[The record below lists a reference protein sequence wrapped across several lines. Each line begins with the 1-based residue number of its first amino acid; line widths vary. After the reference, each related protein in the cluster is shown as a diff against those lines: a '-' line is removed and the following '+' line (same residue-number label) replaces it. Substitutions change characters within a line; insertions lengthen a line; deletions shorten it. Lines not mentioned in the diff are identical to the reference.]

1 MSSTALDNPIRVFLI
16 GPQGACKKLY
26 RFAASLASALILSS
40 ILSAAPQFTV
50 QPTITPN
57 SNSKAPQAAIL
68 HFETKGPVSATLQA
82 VSEDHRFEVEYGPD
96 QSPANGLPIVGM
108 RANRDY
114 RFTISISDSSG
125 ATSSPQELS
134 HRSPQLPDRP
144 DLMPRIVTETL
155 DPRAM
160 ANGFTLFNPRR
171 RIPIQVE
178 DAISASS
185 EFNENLGMLIVV
197 DDAGEVV
204 WYYHGDSR
212 ITDYRPIANG
222 NIAFIT
228 SDNRLIEIDLLGN
241 TVASWYAKDRPQGKT
256 AKAIPVDSET
266 FHHSF
271 QEYPNG
277 DFLILGT
284 EIRELPNYYT
294 SETNPDAAR
303 KTQKVVG
310 DTVMRFTRQGEVVWK
325 WNAFEHLDPY
335 QIGYLSFSSYWVR
348 RGFPDTV
355 DWSHANGV
363 RIIDDGQSF
372 LVNFRLISGIAKVDV
387 ASQAIQWFAISEPDS
402 LGPEVAGRALK
413 LPKDQ
418 SWFWMPHAPWITE
431 RGTLLIFNNDN
442 FGARPFGDFKAPG
455 DIRSRAEEYALDEE
469 TMSLSKVWESR
480 FPGEQPM
487 RSWAMGSVQP
497 LSNGNTLVGYGL
509 LLRPE
514 GVEGLTWPKRLTH
527 PAWTQIREYT
537 HDSPASLVW
546 SLTLLPLN
554 ESTPIGWSIYGG
566 LRLPSWPA
574 TNELE
579 P

>member
-1 MSSTALDNPIRVFLI
+1 MTPRLLSISLLAVSFLS
-16 GPQGACKKLY
+16 
-26 RFAASLASALILSS
+26 FSLLN
-40 ILSAAPQFTV
+40 AAPRFIV
-50 QPTITPN
+50 DPSIALNPN
-57 SNSKAPQAAIL
+57 PRAPQAAIL
-68 HFETKGPVSATLQA
+68 SFEADGPVTTTLQA
-82 VSEDHRFEVEYGPD
+82 TSEGHRFEVEYGPS
-96 QSPANGLPIVGM
+96 QSPSKGLPIVGM
-108 RANRDY
+108 RSDREY
-114 RFTISISDSSG
+114 EFIVFISDSSG
-125 ATSSPQELS
+125 AKRASETLS
-134 HRSPQLPDRP
+134 LRSPRLPDRP
-144 DLMPRIVTETL
+144 DVMPLIVTERHK
-155 DPRAM
+155 PQAM

-171 RIPIQVE
+171 RIPLEVA
-178 DAISASS
+178 DAISAAS
-185 EFNENLGMLIVV
+185 EFNASLGILIVV
-197 DDAGEVV
+197 DAEGEVV

-241 TVASWYAKDRPQGKT
+241 TVAAWYAKDRPQSKT
-256 AKAIPVDSET
+256 QTAPPGAIPVDSET

-294 SETNPDAAR
+294 SETDADAPR

-310 DTVMRFTRQGEVVWK
+310 DIVMRFTRQGEVVWK
-325 WNAFEHLDPY
+325 WNTFDHLDPY
-335 QIGYLSFSSYWVR
+335 QIGYMTFSNYWVR
-348 RGFPDTV
+348 RGLPDTV

-363 RIIDDGQSF
+363 RIIDDGRSF

-402 LGPEVAGRALK
+402 LGPEVAERALK
-413 LPKDQ
+413 LPEDQ
-418 SWFWMPHAPWITE
+418 DWFWMPHAPWITE

-442 FGARPFGDFKAPG
+442 FGGRPFGNFRSPA

-469 TMSLSKVWESR
+469 GKTLTKLWESR
-480 FPGEQPM
+480 FPEEEPM

-509 LLRPE
+509 LFRPE
-514 GVEGLTWPKRLTH
+514 GVEELTWAQRLGH

-537 HDSPASLVW
+537 HDTPASLVW
-546 SLTLLPLN
+546 SLTLLPLT
-554 ESTPIGWSIYGG
+554 ETTPIGWSIYGG
-566 LRLPSWPA
+566 LRLPSWPSRGK
-574 TNELE
+574 
-579 P
+579 